1 MINLSEV
8 LVVDVTGVVIL
19 FVLMLLRVDNRAE
32 KNAGNYLFELMIW
45 LTFGAL
51 VLEVISFFVD
61 GKPGKLVCFLQYFTN
76 GYLFTASCGVG
87 LAWVLFVDYQIYR
100 SLNSL
105 RKRFFQFLPLFLLI
119 AGMVVC
125 DLLGFGLIFSVTEEN
140 VYLRGRYTLM
150 PYLVLFFYYGSSIF
164 LAIYA
169 VRYRGHV
176 QFFPIHY
183 FVTPAFVGTITQG
196 LFYGLA
202 TGWFSVSLAL
212 LFIRMQLQNRNAYV
226 DDLSGLYN
234 RKYYL
239 YFVGKIRKS
248 KKCKTVS
255 GIMADVNHFK
265 SINDQFGHTTGDDA
279 IRSIGEILSEITT
292 EKNVAFRLSGDEF
305 VIIST
310 DAQQQETEELME
322 SLRKRVEQ
330 FNAAATKPY
339 QLSLAMGYTVCDTVD
354 LDSDAFL
361 HRMDMKMYEAKA
373 AYYSQSGRNRR
384 RSDRNS

>member
-1 MINLSEV
+1 M
-8 LVVDVTGVVIL
+8 VIL
-19 FVLMLLRVDNRAE
+19 FVLMLLRIDNKAD
-32 KNAGNYLFELMIW
+32 KHAGDYLFEVMVW

-51 VLEVISFFVD
+51 VFEVVSFLLD
-61 GKPGKLVCFLQYFTN
+61 GEPGKLVRFLQYFTN
-76 GYLFTASCGVG
+76 AYLFTASCGVG
-87 LAWVLFVDYQIYR
+87 LAWVLFVDYQIYH
-100 SLNSL
+100 SMSSL
-105 RKRFFQFLPLFLLI
+105 RKRLFQYLPLFVMI
-119 AGMVVC
+119 EGMILA
-125 DLLGFGLIFSVTEEN
+125 DLFGAGLIFTITEEN
-140 VYLRGRYTLM
+140 VYLRGNYTLM

-164 LAIYA
+164 LALHA

-183 FVTPAFVGTITQG
+183 FITPGLVGTITQG

-212 LFIRMQLQNRNAYV
+212 VFIRMQLQNRNAYL

-239 YFVGKIRKS
+239 YFIGKIRKS
-248 KKCKTVS
+248 KKYKTVS
-255 GIMADVNHFK
+255 GIMLDVNHFK
-265 SINDQFGHTTGDDA
+265 SINDQYGHTTGDDA

-305 VIIST
+305 VIVST
-310 DAQQQETEELME
+310 EAQQRETEELME
-322 SLRKRVEQ
+322 AVRKRVEQ

-339 QLSLAMGYTVCDTVD
+339 QLSLAMGYTVCDAQE
-354 LDSDAFL
+354 LDSDTFL

-384 RSDRNS
+384 RSDRNK

>member
-1 MINLSEV
+1 MINLNEI
-8 LVVDVTGVVIL
+8 LVANITGMVVL
-19 FVLMLLRVDNRAE
+19 FVLMLLRVENKTE
-32 KNAGNYLFELMIW
+32 KNAGDYLFELMIW

-51 VLEVISFFVD
+51 VLEVVSFLID
-61 GKPGKLVCFLQYFTN
+61 GKPGKLVRLLQYLTN

-100 SLNSL
+100 SLSSL
-105 RKRFFQFLPLFLLI
+105 RKRFFQFLPLFI
-119 AGMVVC
+119 SIVGMILC
-125 DLLGFGLIFSVTEEN
+125 DLFGAGLIFSVTEEN
-140 VYLRGRYTLM
+140 VYVRGHRALM

-183 FVTPAFVGTITQG
+183 FITPGLVGTITQG

-239 YFVGKIRKS
+239 YFVGKIRNS

-255 GIMADVNHFK
+255 GIMVDVNHFK
-265 SINDQFGHTTGDDA
+265 SINDQFGHTMGDDA

-310 DAQQQETEELME
+310 EAQQQETEELME

-330 FNAAATKPY
+330 LNASASKPY
-339 QLSLAMGYTVCDTVD
+339 QLSLAMGYTLCDTAD

-384 RSDRNS
+384 RSDRNN